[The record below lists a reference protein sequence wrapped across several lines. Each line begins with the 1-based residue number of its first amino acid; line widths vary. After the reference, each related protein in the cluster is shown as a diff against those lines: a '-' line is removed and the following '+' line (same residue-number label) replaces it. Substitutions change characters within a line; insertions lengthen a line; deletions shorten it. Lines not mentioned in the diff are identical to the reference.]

1 MVAVEMGNL
10 TEMLGLMA
18 LRILAVV
25 AAVVAHTI
33 AAALVVRE

>member
-10 TEMLGLMA
+10 TEMPGLMA

-25 AAVVAHTI
+25 AVVAARMT
-33 AAALVVRE
+33 AAALAVQV